1 MIISFSKDYS
11 VEFLCSLFEVS
22 RTAFYRY
29 KRGESHN
36 SDNKYHKPKHEVR
49 LEFLKHLKRYG
60 SRRIKASLTKRGIKL
75 SRQKVAEFMRED
87 GLRAIQ
93 PPKFVPRTTDSKH
106 GKRVCQNLLLNQPK
120 PIRPNQVWVSDITY
134 MPLKNGQWSYLC
146 TWMDLFTR
154 VIVSWSVDDNMQ
166 ESLVREPL
174 EKALLK
180 RKIQPGLIVHSDR
193 GGQYL
198 SDKMK
203 ELVHTFGLKQSM
215 SRADDPYDNAFAESL
230 WSRLKTELEMPKG
243 GYENLQILRSIL
255 FEFIEGYYNRQR
267 LHSSLKYEF
276 PAEFETQWFDKNRK
290 KV

>member
-1 MIISFSKDYS
+1 
-11 VEFLCSLFEVS
+11 
-22 RTAFYRY
+22 
-29 KRGESHN
+29 
-36 SDNKYHKPKHEVR
+36 
-49 LEFLKHLKRYG
+49 
-60 SRRIKASLTKRGIKL
+60 
-75 SRQKVAEFMRED
+75 MRED

-106 GKRVCQNLLLNQPK
+106 GKRVCPHLLLNQPK
-120 PIRPNQVWVSDITY
+120 PTKPNQVWVSDITY
-134 MPLKNGQWSYLC
+134 MPLKNSEWAYLC

-230 WSRLKTELEMPKG
+230 WSRLKTELEMPKV
-243 GYENLQILRSIL
+243 GYENLTILRSIL

-267 LHSSLKYEF
+267 LHSSLNYEF
-276 PAEFETQWFDKNRK
+276 PVDFEIQWFEKNSEK
-290 KV
+290 CKH

>member
-1 MIISFSKDYS
+1 
-11 VEFLCSLFEVS
+11 
-22 RTAFYRY
+22 
-29 KRGESHN
+29 
-36 SDNKYHKPKHEVR
+36 
-49 LEFLKHLKRYG
+49 
-60 SRRIKASLTKRGIKL
+60 LTKRGIKL
-75 SRQKVAEFMRED
+75 SRQKVAELMRED

-203 ELVHTFGLKQSM
+203 ELVYTFGLKQSM

-243 GYENLQILRSIL
+243 GYENIQVLRSIL

-276 PAEFETQWFDKNRK
+276 PADFEMKWFEKNGE

>member
-1 MIISFSKDYS
+1 MSGG
-11 VEFLCSLFEVS
+11 C
-22 RTAFYRY
+22 
-29 KRGESHN
+29 
-36 SDNKYHKPKHEVR
+36 
-49 LEFLKHLKRYG
+49 
-60 SRRIKASLTKRGIKL
+60 
-75 SRQKVAEFMRED
+75 
-87 GLRAIQ
+87 
-93 PPKFVPRTTDSKH
+93 
-106 GKRVCQNLLLNQPK
+106 
-120 PIRPNQVWVSDITY
+120 RPC
-134 MPLKNGQWSYLC
+134 YLC

-203 ELVHTFGLKQSM
+203 ELVQTFGLKQSM

-230 WSRLKTELEMPKG
+230 WSRLKTELEMPKA
-243 GYENLQILRSIL
+243 GYENLVILRSIL

-267 LHSSLKYEF
+267 LHSSLNYEF
-276 PAEFETQWFDKNRK
+276 PADFETQWFEKNDKK
-290 KV
+290 M